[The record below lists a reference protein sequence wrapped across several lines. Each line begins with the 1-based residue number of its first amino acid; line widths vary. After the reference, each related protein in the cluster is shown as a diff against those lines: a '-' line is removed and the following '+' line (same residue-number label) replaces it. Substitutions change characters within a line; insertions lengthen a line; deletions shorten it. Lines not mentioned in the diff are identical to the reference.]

1 MRGFIATAIQKKK
14 SSALY
19 CVNKHPIPN
28 IFYCTAFKKYHSFLL
43 DENQKK
49 SDFMHMF
56 MLPPS
61 TLERKE
67 EIIQWQEHV
76 YLHPIDV
83 SYDNFKDLNQG
94 KDFNPAYLDQKE
106 LRDNTVNLFYIYMN
120 KMLEI
125 SNNNLVRNA
134 DAYMSANAKIDP
146 EFTFSWIDD
155 SIKEG
160 KEKFQLGY

>member
-1 MRGFIATAIQKKK
+1 
-14 SSALY
+14 
-19 CVNKHPIPN
+19 
-28 IFYCTAFKKYHSFLL
+28 
-43 DENQKK
+43 
-49 SDFMHMF
+49 
-56 MLPPS
+56 MLPPA
-61 TLERKE
+61 TLDRKE

-76 YLHPIDV
+76 HLHPIDV